1 MEHVTHYGE
10 AHVWV
15 VPTDALLPDAAMP
28 AAWLTPAERRRSA
41 AIAEPDASRVFALT
55 RIALRGIL
63 AGFTGVA
70 PAEIELV
77 IETNGR
83 PVLAGGGGWRFSV
96 SHSRDTA
103 VIAVARADV
112 GVDVEYVRRLR
123 HPSRT
128 ARRILHPETVARL
141 EALPEARRASAFLD
155 AWTQRE
161 AHVKAIGGGLF
172 RTPDS
177 LPFIPGGQVDGVL
190 GRVRDR
196 ESGEIW
202 NVAHFVPGDR
212 TRGAL
217 VVRGDAS
224 AMLLHDRAATLQRIA
239 EVRS

>member
-1 MEHVTHYGE
+1 MKHITRDGE

-15 VPTDALLPDAAMP
+15 VPTDALLPDTAMP
-28 AAWLTPAERRRSA
+28 AAWLTPVERRRCA
-41 AIAEPDASRVFALT
+41 AIAEPEASRVFALT

-63 AGFTGVA
+63 AGITGVA
-70 PAEIELV
+70 PAELELV
-77 IETNGR
+77 IETGGR
-83 PVLAGGGGWRFSV
+83 PVLVGGGGWRFSV
-96 SHSRDTA
+96 SHSRDIA
-103 VIAVARADV
+103 VIAVACADV
-112 GVDVEYVRRLR
+112 GVDVEHARRLR

-161 AHVKAIGGGLF
+161 AHVKAVGGGLF

-177 LPFIPGGQVDGVL
+177 LPFTPGGQIDGVL
-190 GRVRDR
+190 GRIRDR
-196 ESGEIW
+196 VSGEIW
-202 NVAHFVPGDR
+202 NVAHFAPGDR